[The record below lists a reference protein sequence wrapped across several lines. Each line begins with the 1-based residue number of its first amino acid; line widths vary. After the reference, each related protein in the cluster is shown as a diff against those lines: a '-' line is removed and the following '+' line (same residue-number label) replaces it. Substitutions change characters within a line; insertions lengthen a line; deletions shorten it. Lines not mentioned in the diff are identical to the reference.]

1 MSEIKLSKS
10 DIKDY
15 IEERISK
22 GQSSN
27 PPIAIIMVGG
37 PGSGKST
44 AQALVLQQLNKKMTD
59 FINIDPDQILKDKY
73 GNINTPENR
82 AAVEK
87 INDMLY
93 TETFA
98 KTCNLI
104 FDGTGKDFDWYN
116 ANVIKK
122 LKNEGYTTY
131 LCIIMMHDIKTAKE
145 RIASRKEQTNRD
157 VPDWYVDQTY
167 ESLDEIIDNYLNIP
181 CTELDNLFL
190 YDNTSDTIR
199 LEMRSSCTEDKNKI
213 FSVHPLKQGGK
224 TRSKSRSKSKSKSRS
239 KSRSKSKSK
248 SKNKSKNLKK

>member
-1 MSEIKLSKS
+1 MSEIKLPKS
-10 DIKDY
+10 DIENY

-44 AQALVLQQLNKKMTD
+44 AQAKVLEQLHKEMTE
-59 FINIDPDQILKDKY
+59 FINIDPDQILKDKFD
-73 GNINTPENR
+73 NINTPENR
-82 AAVEK
+82 KVVEK
-87 INDMLY
+87 INDILY
-93 TETFA
+93 DVTFS
-98 KTCNLI
+98 KKCNLI

-116 ANVIKK
+116 ANVIRK
-122 LKNEGYTTY
+122 LKNAGYTTY
-131 LCIIMMHDIKTAKE
+131 LCIVMMHDIETAKE
-145 RIASRKEQTNRD
+145 RIAQRKSLIRRD
-157 VPDWYVDQTY
+157 VPNWYVEDTY
-167 ESLDEIIDNYLNIP
+167 KSLDEIIDNYLNIP
-181 CTELDNLFL
+181 CTDLDNLFL

-199 LEMRSSCTEDKNKI
+199 LEMRSSCTKDKNKI